1 MRALLT
7 GGAGFVGSHLA
18 DALLAQGHEVMVVDD
33 LSTGSMDNI
42 VHLKGRPGFEY
53 VIDTVMNEP
62 LTAELIDRADV
73 VFHLAAAVGVK
84 LIVEAPVRT
93 IETNVHG
100 TEIVLKH
107 GAKKG
112 KLTMIFSTSEV
123 YGKSTNVPFGED
135 SDLVMGPTPKHR
147 WACACS
153 KAIDEFLALAYHR
166 ERRLPVVVARL
177 FNTVGPRQ
185 TGRYGMV
192 IPNFVRQALVGE
204 PITVHGDGTQT
215 RSFTFVGDVVRGLI
229 ALSQEPRAVGQVF
242 NIGNTEE
249 VSILEL
255 AKRVRAA
262 TKSQSEI
269 VFIPY
274 DQAYESGFEDMPRR
288 VPDLTKIHGLVG
300 YAPRWVSTT
309 SCGESS
315 RTSKPC
321 SPGSSAIID
330 RPCPDPTCP
339 QAAERLLLANAKPCG
354 GCSCAPAAT
363 ARPDGPTSSR
373 SRAPTCATRSASSAL
388 ATRCTGAR
396 A

>member
-18 DALLAQGHEVMVVDD
+18 DALLSLGDHVTVIDD

-42 VHLKGRPGFEY
+42 AHLKGRPGFEY

-112 KLTMIFSTSEV
+112 KLTVIFSTSEV
-123 YGKSTNVPFGED
+123 YGKSVAVPFRED
-135 SDLVMGPTPKHR
+135 ADLVMGPTSKHR
-147 WACACS
+147 WAYACS
-153 KAIDEFLALAYHR
+153 KAIDEFLALAYYK
-166 ERRLPVVVARL
+166 ERSVPVIVARL

-192 IPNFVRQALVGE
+192 IPNFVRQAIANE

-215 RSFTFVGDVVRGLI
+215 RSFTYVGDVVSGLI
-229 ALSQEPRAVGQVF
+229 ALAREPRAVGQVF
-242 NIGNTEE
+242 NIGNPEE
-249 VSILEL
+249 ISILDL
-255 AKRVRAA
+255 AKRVRGAA
-262 TKSQSEI
+262 GSSSEI
-269 VFIPY
+269 ALIPY
-274 DQAYESGFEDMPRR
+274 DQAYEAGFEDMPRR
-288 VPDLTKIHGLVG
+288 VPDISKIQKLVG
-300 YAPRWVSTT
+300 Y
-309 SCGESS
+309 
-315 RTSKPC
+315 KPTLALDEILRRVIEEQR
-321 SPGSSAIID
+321 G
-330 RPCPDPTCP
+330 
-339 QAAERLLLANAKPCG
+339 LL
-354 GCSCAPAAT
+354 T
-363 ARPDGPTSSR
+363 AGHRR
-373 SRAPTCATRSASSAL
+373 
-388 ATRCTGAR
+388 
-396 A
+396 